1 MVKFYQGVENQPIF
15 MVVNEIEVPQETSG
29 ISKSI
34 IQKILDSLKTFGSNF
49 SLPIV
54 CITDEEDKYH
64 LLTGL
69 PIYEAAVLAGIDRLW
84 VFLIAAKQ
92 PEAEQFIE
100 QALLQSKLND
110 RVIEP
115 QDVTDFLEFI
125 NNGNSDLTKISG
137 VGTNYA
143 KLISDKRPYASQED
157 MQKKLG
163 AKRSLNWLKSYKQKK
178 T

>member
-1 MVKFYQGVENQPIF
+1 MAIFSNIESKPGVVFLSQIVVSEKNVSNSEMGVKEV
-15 MVVNEIEVPQETSG
+15 IE
-29 ISKSI
+29 
-34 IQKILDSLKTFGSNF
+34 SLAKWGFNF
-49 SLPIV
+49 ALPII
-54 CITDEEDKYH
+54 CLTDEDDKYR

-69 PIYEAAVLAGIDRLW
+69 SIYESACASGIDKIW
-84 VFLIAAKQ
+84 AVLIAAKQ
-92 PEAEQFIE
+92 PEAEQFID

-115 QDVTDFLEFI
+115 QDVTEFLEFI
-125 NNGNSDLTKISG
+125 NNGKSDLTKISG

-178 T
+178 S